1 MILDIVQF
9 AVPALFL
16 SAASVTD
23 IRTREVPYKIT
34 LGMIIAGTI
43 FALFT
48 HNIANFLYA
57 GIIFCL
63 LYISSRF
70 GTLGGADILL
80 ASGLSLFQG
89 ENAAVVMIIAFLLSI
104 PRSYLSMK
112 SYNGEKTAERLNS
125 RIFEKSETDNE
136 DEMER
141 QEQKQRQNSFNEN
154 SDIPKE
160 DSKEPKEGNNEKQ
173 SVFLKSDERN
183 MKKNI
188 AEDNK
193 ENEKDEENEKSEND
207 NNSNNK
213 ERIEQIERTEKT
225 ENEKDADT
233 ESEFPFVPFMLFAFL
248 IFAIFSLVR

>member
-23 IRTREVPYKIT
+23 IRAREVPYKIT
-34 LGMIIAGTI
+34 LGMIITGTI
-43 FALFT
+43 FAFFT
-48 HNIANFLYA
+48 HNIVNFLYA

-80 ASGLSLFQG
+80 ASGLSLFHG

-112 SYNGEKTAERLNS
+112 SYDGEKTAERPNN
-125 RIFEKSETDNE
+125 RMFEKSETENK
-136 DEMER
+136 DEMKK
-141 QEQKQRQNSFNEN
+141 QNQKQRQTSPDEN

-160 DSKEPKEGNNEKQ
+160 DSKEPEEGSNEKQ
-173 SVFLKSDERN
+173 FVFLKSDERN
-183 MKKNI
+183 IEKNI
-188 AEDNK
+188 TENNK
-193 ENEKDEENEKSEND
+193 ENEKNEKSKKSKKD
-207 NNSNNK
+207 NNK
-213 ERIEQIERTEKT
+213 ERIEQTERTEKT

-248 IFAIFSLVR
+248 IFAIFSLVQ

>member
-34 LGMIIAGTI
+34 LGMIITGAI
-43 FALFT
+43 FAFFT
-48 HNIANFLYA
+48 HNTANFLYA

-80 ASGLSLFQG
+80 ASGLSLFYG

-112 SYNGEKTAERLNS
+112 PYNEEKTAERLNS
-125 RIFEKSETDNE
+125 RMFEKSETDNE
-136 DEMER
+136 DEKER
-141 QEQKQRQNSFNEN
+141 QEQKQRKSSDNEN

-160 DSKEPKEGNNEKQ
+160 VSKEPEEGNSEKQ

-183 MKKNI
+183 IEKNI

-193 ENEKDEENEKSEND
+193 ENEKDENSEKSKKD
-207 NNSNNK
+207 NNK
-213 ERIEQIERTEKT
+213 ERIEKT

-248 IFAIFSLVR
+248 IFAIFSLIR

>member
-34 LGMIIAGTI
+34 LGMIIAGAI
-43 FALFT
+43 FAFFT
-48 HNIANFLYA
+48 HNTVNFLYA

-80 ASGLSLFQG
+80 ASGLSLFHG

-112 SYNGEKTAERLNS
+112 SYDGEKTAEKLNS
-125 RIFEKSETDNE
+125 RMFEKSETDNE
-136 DEMER
+136 DEKER
-141 QEQKQRQNSFNEN
+141 QELKQKQISVNEN

-160 DSKEPKEGNNEKQ
+160 DSKEPEEGNNEKQ

-183 MKKNI
+183 IEKNI
-188 AEDNK
+188 TEGNK
-193 ENEKDEENEKSEND
+193 EKEKDEENEKSKND
-207 NNSNNK
+207 NNK
-213 ERIEQIERTEKT
+213 ERIEQTEKTEKT

-248 IFAIFSLVR
+248 IFAIFRLVR

>member
-34 LGMIIAGTI
+34 LGMIIAGAI
-43 FALFT
+43 FAFFT
-48 HNIANFLYA
+48 HNTANFLYA

-80 ASGLSLFQG
+80 ASGLSLFHG

-112 SYNGEKTAERLNS
+112 SYDGEKTAERLNN
-125 RIFEKSETDNE
+125 RMFEKSETDNE
-136 DEMER
+136 DEKEK
-141 QEQKQRQNSFNEN
+141 QEQKQKQISVNEN

-160 DSKEPKEGNNEKQ
+160 DSKEPEEGNSGKQ

-183 MKKNI
+183 IEKNI
-188 AEDNK
+188 TEGNK
-193 ENEKDEENEKSEND
+193 EKEKDEENEKSKKD
-207 NNSNNK
+207 NNK
-213 ERIEQIERTEKT
+213 ERIEQTERTEKT

-248 IFAIFSLVR
+248 IFAIFRLVR

>member
-34 LGMIIAGTI
+34 LGMIITGAI
-43 FALFT
+43 FAFFT
-48 HNIANFLYA
+48 HNTANFLYA

-80 ASGLSLFQG
+80 ASGLSLFHG

-112 SYNGEKTAERLNS
+112 PYNEEKTVEKLNS
-125 RIFEKSETDNE
+125 RMFEKSETDNE
-136 DEMER
+136 DEKER
-141 QEQKQRQNSFNEN
+141 QEQKQKQISVNEN

-160 DSKEPKEGNNEKQ
+160 DSKEPEEGNSEKQ

-183 MKKNI
+183 IEKNI
-188 AEDNK
+188 TEGNK
-193 ENEKDEENEKSEND
+193 EKDKDNEKSKKD
-207 NNSNNK
+207 NNK
-213 ERIEQIERTEKT
+213 ERIEKT
-225 ENEKDADT
+225 ENEKDTDT

-248 IFAIFSLVR
+248 IFAIFSLIR

>member
-34 LGMIIAGTI
+34 LGMIITGTI
-43 FALFT
+43 FAFFT
-48 HNIANFLYA
+48 HNIVNFLYA

-80 ASGLSLFQG
+80 ASGLSLFHG

-112 SYNGEKTAERLNS
+112 SYDGEKTAERPNN
-125 RIFEKSETDNE
+125 RMFEKSETENK
-136 DEMER
+136 DEMKK
-141 QEQKQRQNSFNEN
+141 QNQKQRQTSSDEN

-160 DSKEPKEGNNEKQ
+160 DSKEPEEGSNEKQ
-173 SVFLKSDERN
+173 FVFLKSDERN
-183 MKKNI
+183 IEKNI
-188 AEDNK
+188 TENNK
-193 ENEKDEENEKSEND
+193 ENEKNEKSKKSKKD
-207 NNSNNK
+207 NNK
-213 ERIEQIERTEKT
+213 ERIEQTERTEKT

-248 IFAIFSLVR
+248 IFAIFSLVQ

>member
-34 LGMIIAGTI
+34 LGMIIAGAI
-43 FALFT
+43 FAFFT
-48 HNIANFLYA
+48 HNTANFLYA

-80 ASGLSLFQG
+80 ASGLSLFHG

-112 SYNGEKTAERLNS
+112 SYDEEKTAERLNN
-125 RIFEKSETDNE
+125 RMFEKSETDNE
-136 DEMER
+136 DEKEK
-141 QEQKQRQNSFNEN
+141 QKQKQKQTSSDEN

-160 DSKEPKEGNNEKQ
+160 DSKEPEEGNNEKQ

-183 MKKNI
+183 IEKNI
-188 AEDNK
+188 TEGNK
-193 ENEKDEENEKSEND
+193 ENEKNEKSKKD
-207 NNSNNK
+207 NNK
-213 ERIEQIERTEKT
+213 ERIEQTEKTERT

-248 IFAIFSLVR
+248 IFAIFSLIR